1 LYRAAYFRST
11 IHHNGCGRGLYTLT
25 FSVEMPFMDDDV
37 FLAHCFPYTTADL
50 HAFFASLQLDPQ
62 RSCYVQHS
70 SLCTTVGGRDV
81 PLLTITHPSSSFETP
96 GEGDGR
102 RAEGDDTWRNNQE
115 KPIEERRVVFISAR
129 VHPGETPASWLMHGI
144 LQFLTSTNEEVAA
157 RLRKEIVFK
166 ILPMFNPDGVVEG
179 NSRTSLLGDDLNR
192 CWANPD
198 RVRQPEIYYAKKMLS
213 DLPKAAALF
222 LDLHAHSMR
231 PDCFLYG
238 CGAPLARTRKT
249 EEEPAARGHAAAAA
263 PPPPSQPDALIPQR
277 TLQDVFTRVF
287 PRILAGNCQAFVYS
301 SCHFH
306 TRKGKE
312 GCARVVAHR
321 ELRIEAAYTIEAS
334 FLGGTRCF
342 LFRGPYEARH

>member
-1 LYRAAYFRST
+1 MCRAAYFRST
-11 IHHNGCGRGLYTLT
+11 IHHNGCDRGLYTLT

-70 SLCTTVGGRDV
+70 SLCTTVGVRDV

-96 GEGDGR
+96 ETPETPEVQP
-102 RAEGDDTWRNNQE
+102 RARNNQE
-115 KPIEERRVVFISAR
+115 KPIEERQVVFISVR
-129 VHPGETPASWLMHGI
+129 VHPGETPASWLMHGMME
-144 LQFLTSTNEEVAA
+144 FLTSTNDDLAA
-157 RLRKEIVFK
+157 RLRRSIVFK
-166 ILPMFNPDGVVEG
+166 ILPMFNPDGVFEG

-198 RVRQPEIYYAKKMLS
+198 RVRHPEIYYAKKMLS

-238 CGAPLARTRKT
+238 CGAPLTKTRKT
-249 EEEPAARGHAAAAA
+249 EEEPAATGHAGAAA
-263 PPPPSQPDALIPQR
+263 PSPACQTNALIQ
-277 TLQDVFTRVF
+277 
-287 PRILAGNCQAFVYS
+287 
-301 SCHFH
+301 
-306 TRKGKE
+306 
-312 GCARVVAHR
+312 
-321 ELRIEAAYTIEAS
+321 
-334 FLGGTRCF
+334 
-342 LFRGPYEARH
+342 